1 MRRIHS
7 ALLLLLILLGSCSG
21 SEEVTSSGPLQKRK
35 YNKGWHLQLGGEKE
49 EESVANQEGKGLD
62 EKGDGTEG
70 ELSASTNPES
80 PIPQEPK
87 MDGEDQECDEII
99 KTDGER
105 IKAKVTRIGTEKIEY
120 KKCGRED
127 GPTYEILKSNVKS
140 IRYPDGESDEF
151 GSTEE
156 EGDEKSEEEE
166 TDDYYVDPEDRKEE
180 DKGEEA
186 LEKEESKGNDG
197 TAVIGFIASVLGALI
212 TLIGLISNPIA
223 IFLIGLAFSLGGL
236 ILSAIGEGGL
246 GTAGTIISIINLGI
260 GLLILILIVAA
271 SVL

>member
-49 EESVANQEGKGLD
+49 SNSTAVQEERGRN
-62 EKGDGTEG
+62 EKGEGAKG
-70 ELSASTNPES
+70 ELSASANRES
-80 PIPQEPK
+80 PIPQEPEVG
-87 MDGEDQECDEII
+87 GEDQECDEII

-105 IKAKVTRIGTEKIEY
+105 IKAKVTRIGTDKIEY

-151 GSTEE
+151 ESAE
-156 EGDEKSEEEE
+156 EGGNEKSEEAES
-166 TDDYYVDPEDRKEE
+166 DDYYVDPEDREEE
-180 DKGEEA
+180 DKAEED
-186 LEKEESKGNDG
+186 LEKEEGKGNDG

-212 TLIGLISNPIA
+212 TLIGIFSNPIA

-260 GLLILILIVAA
+260 GLLILLLVLVVALA
-271 SVL
+271 